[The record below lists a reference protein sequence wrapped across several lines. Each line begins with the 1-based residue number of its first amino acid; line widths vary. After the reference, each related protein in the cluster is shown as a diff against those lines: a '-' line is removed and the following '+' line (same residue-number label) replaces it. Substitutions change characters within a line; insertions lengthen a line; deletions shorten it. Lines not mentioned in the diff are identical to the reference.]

1 VGKSGYAAAI
11 LLAGFMPVSA
21 FAQAPTPSPT
31 QVITLGTVAGPPP
44 RPNRAQSSNLLIVG
58 GRLYVID
65 AGDGVTRRITQAG
78 FNVRDVGTVFITHHH
93 DDHTAGLGTLMS
105 VAWDNQRTT
114 PINVYGPP
122 QTEALVQAAVQYFS
136 ISAAIRIADGGRTIP
151 INKLFFGH
159 DVGPGVIFQDDKIKV
174 TAIENTH
181 FAHHK
186 GANTGAFKSYSYRFD
201 TPDRSVV
208 FTGDTGPFDGLTQLS
223 KGADL
228 LVSEANSIEERMRD
242 LMVSGQWQKMTTD
255 EQERI
260 KHQMTEGHLSTSD
273 VGKMAQAA
281 GVKTVVLTHLTWKA
295 NDDYGSWAE
304 DVKKYF
310 SGEVLI
316 AKDLSRF

>member
-1 VGKSGYAAAI
+1 MRKTGYAAAMI
-11 LLAGFMPVSA
+11 FAALAPASA
-21 FAQAPTPSPT
+21 YSQAAPQSIT
-31 QVITLGTVAGPPP
+31 QVVTLGTVAGPPP
-44 RPNRAQSSNLLIVG
+44 RPNRAQSSNLLIVD

-65 AGDGVTRRITQAG
+65 AGDGVVRRIAQAG
-78 FNVRDVGTVFITHHH
+78 FNVRDVGTIFITHHH

-105 VAWDNQRTT
+105 VAWDNQRTA

-136 ISAAIRIADGGRTIP
+136 IRAAIRIADGGRTIP
-151 INKLFFGH
+151 ISKLFFGH

-181 FAHHK
+181 FSFHK
-186 GANTGAFKSYSYRFD
+186 GAKAGAFKAYSYRFD
-201 TPDRSVV
+201 TPARSVV

-242 LMVSGQWQKMTTD
+242 LMVSGQWQKMTAE

-260 KHQMTEGHLSTSD
+260 KHEMSEGHLSTSD
-273 VGKMAQAA
+273 VGKMAEAA

-295 NDDYGSWAE
+295 NDDYRSWAE

-316 AKDLSRF
+316 AKDLGRF